1 MWQDIDTCPKDGKP
15 FLAAA
20 TYVMDEYDE
29 DRRLIAKGK
38 IVREPCLCYW
48 LTLGDLGGGLMEFRR
63 NAYVTN
69 RTFTHWHPLPD
80 LPKL

>member
-1 MWQDIDTCPKDGKP
+1 MWKDIETCPKDGKP

-20 TYVMDEYDE
+20 TLVMNEYDE
-29 DRRLIAKGK
+29 DDRLIAKGK
-38 IVREPCLCYW
+38 ISQEPVICYW
-48 LTLGDLGGGLMEFRR
+48 LEFPGMRGGVMEFRR

-69 RTFTHWHPLPD
+69 RTFTHWHPLPE